1 MSARNIFLFETILSD
16 ELLHECESASK
27 AELDLAMLLST
38 YMLGSEASSL
48 YSVQSTRE
56 PPKCL
61 LPSIGILI
69 FQHQGRN

>member
-1 MSARNIFLFETILSD
+1 MSARNIFVFETILSD

-48 YSVQSTRE
+48 YNPPGSHQSA
-56 PPKCL
+56 CS
-61 LPSIGILI
+61 LPLVS
-69 FQHQGRN
+69 